1 LDDLQVVLAAW
12 LRDRIDERAD
22 RIRLSVVKAHRLYA
36 QIDTENAASIA
47 LAEKLGFSREG
58 HQRLDTLIRGEWRD
72 TLIYARLSLID

>member
-1 LDDLQVVLAAW
+1 M
-12 LRDRIDERAD
+12 
-22 RIRLSVVKAHRLYA
+22 KAHRLYA